1 MKRHELLSLIDDA
14 KDAVIGILGIIGIAI
29 LFGTVVGVCVGS
41 LLGTGQLVASVLS
54 RLLGG

>member
-14 KDAVIGILGIIGIAI
+14 KDAVIGILCIIVLAI
-29 LFGTVVGVCVGS
+29 LFGTVAGVCVGS